1 MINKLKPINFTR
13 CSLYV
18 VIIFLRKCIRIMA
31 KLNVSKEIVA
41 LKKIAFFEHF
51 DYFKSLKSSE
61 SSAPNIYLL
70 LFSTVIN
77 IYITCIE

>member
-1 MINKLKPINFTR
+1 MYSYYGK
-13 CSLYV
+13 V
-18 VIIFLRKCIRIMA
+18 KCIERDRGF
-31 KLNVSKEIVA
+31 
-41 LKKIAFFEHF
+41 KKIAFFKHF
-51 DYFKSLKSSE
+51 VYFKSGKSSE